1 MYILVLLFGI
11 VNCYFLLTTLI
22 IFLGLFTEFV
32 QIPLINYFAK
42 TFSLPIHYSVKKTL
56 VHYDA
61 HIFNIIF
68 NIDNNKLY
76 NNDIDDTDNLDDIV
90 GSDNVDADNVDA
102 DNVVDSADVA
112 DENINEDSDENSSI
126 PDLID
131 ENEFLY
137 LKKSSAIIIDETLD

>member
-1 MYILVLLFGI
+1 MLY
-11 VNCYFLLTTLI
+11 
-22 IFLGLFTEFV
+22 
-32 QIPLINYFAK
+32 
-42 TFSLPIHYSVKKTL
+42 
-56 VHYDA
+56 
-61 HIFNIIF
+61 
-68 NIDNNKLY
+68 NNKLY

-90 GSDNVDADNVDA
+90 GSDNVDADNVDADNVDA